1 MPPMNRRDAIR
12 SAALLTAGAY
22 FASTGVLA
30 ACRSE
35 PSTRIAGRVL
45 SAEDQALIEEIADT
59 LLPTTAASPGAKAA
73 GVGATINLVLSD
85 CYDRGAQ
92 ARVVDGLQ
100 RFRKACRASK
110 GAAFGQLNRA
120 EREAFLRE
128 VDKESSAQTSAAEA
142 RAATASDETKIP
154 SASPADRD
162 SARVARV
169 PHYVGLIRE
178 LALGA
183 YFSSEIGMT
192 KARRY
197 IRVPGHYTGCMTLEP
212 GQPAWA

>member
-1 MPPMNRRDAIR
+1 MNRREAIR
-12 SAALLTAGAY
+12 NAALLTASAY

-30 ACRSE
+30 ACRAE
-35 PSTRIAGRVL
+35 PGTRIAGRVL
-45 SAEDQALIEEIADT
+45 SAEDQTLIEEIADT

-85 CYDRGAQ
+85 CYDRAAQ
-92 ARVVDGLQ
+92 DRVVAGLES
-100 RFRKACRASK
+100 FRRGCRSAK
-110 GAAFGQLNRA
+110 GADFTALARA
-120 EREAFLRE
+120 DREAFVRD
-128 VDKESSAQTSAAEA
+128 VDKESRAQADAAEA
-142 RAATASDETKIP
+142 AAATASDVAKIP

-169 PHYVGLIRE
+169 PHYFALIRE

-197 IRVPGHYTGCMTLEP
+197 IRVPGHYTGCMALEP

>member
-1 MPPMNRRDAIR
+1 MPAMNRREAIR
-12 SAALLTAGAY
+12 NAALLTAGAY

-35 PSTRIAGRVL
+35 SSTTIPGRVL
-45 SAEDQALIEEIADT
+45 SVEDEALIEEIADT

-73 GVGATINLVLSD
+73 GVGATINLVLTD

-92 ARVVDGLQ
+92 ERVVAGLES
-100 RFRKACRASK
+100 FRTACRSAK
-110 GAAFGQLNRA
+110 GADFTALSRA
-120 EREAFLRE
+120 DHEAFVRV
-128 VDKESSAQTSAAEA
+128 VDKESHSQTASAEA
-142 RAATASDETKIP
+142 DAATANNETKIP
-154 SASPADRD
+154 SASPAARD

-169 PHYVGLIRE
+169 PHYFGLVRE

-197 IRVPGHYTGCMTLEP
+197 IRVPGHYTGCMQLEP
-212 GQPAWA
+212 GQRAWA